1 MAEIGTFSVEFKYKY
16 SSIIISSY
24 LSRVTRNKKY
34 KKAVQR
40 IERQLKAVSN
50 MHGLRMTYIQF
61 SSNKP
66 TGVYTM
72 GALSD
77 SYYEYLLKAWIQGG
91 KKDKV
96 CEVLKNMTV

>member
-1 MAEIGTFSVEFKYKY
+1 
-16 SSIIISSY
+16 
-24 LSRVTRNKKY
+24 
-34 KKAVQR
+34 
-40 IERQLKAVSN
+40 